1 MEYLAHVL
9 VMVCLYGILATSFNL
24 LIGFGGIFALA
35 HATFYAGGAYAAG
48 ILATKLG
55 IGFPFTLLAGM
66 VVTAAIGLLVA
77 FPAMRVGS
85 HYLVVITLA
94 LQAITIDVLMNSKPL
109 TGGPDGIAGIPPVSL
124 FGTALNSPVAFLPL
138 AAVMAAL
145 CCAVAWRLGASPF
158 GRSLRAMRE
167 NEAAAQAV
175 GKNLVRMKLVVFA
188 LSAGLAS
195 VAGTLVA
202 HYIAFVNPE
211 SFTIDE
217 TILILAM
224 VILGG
229 MGNLWGSLA
238 GAAILVLLPEGLKFV
253 HVPGDIA
260 DMVRQAIYGV
270 VLIVILRLRPEG
282 LFPET
287 VFRTPT
293 GVARSSVPA
302 NGPTHGPV
310 SALAHAEGTP
320 GEVVLSAKSLAKHF
334 GGIKAVKDLTIDL
347 RRGEIVGLIGPN
359 GAGKTTAFNLLSGF
373 LRPTGGTILY
383 RGRDLT
389 ALKPHEVVAA
399 GLARSFQDL
408 KLFTK
413 LSVVENILVS
423 LPGQPGD
430 RPLDVY
436 LRPGL
441 VRRVEGENVVRALEI
456 ASFVGLLAKADE
468 VAANLSYA
476 EEKLLGI
483 ARLLATGADVLL
495 LDEPLSGLDTVTV
508 ERICGV
514 IRDLARANKAVC
526 IIEHNLEVIRGVC
539 DEIVFIDEGRVLTK
553 GPPDTLMRDR
563 ELAERYFG

>member
-1 MEYLAHVL
+1 MEYLAHIL

-35 HATFYAGGAYAAG
+35 HATFYASGAYAAG

-55 IGFPFTLLAGM
+55 IGFPLTLLAGT

-109 TGGPDGIAGIPPVSL
+109 TGGPDGIPGIPPVSL
-124 FGTALNSPVAFLPL
+124 FGTALTSPVSFLPL

-188 LSAGLAS
+188 MSAGLAS
-195 VAGTLVA
+195 GAGTPVA

-211 SFTIDE
+211 SFTIEE

-260 DMVRQAIYGV
+260 DMVRQVIYGV

-287 VFRTPT
+287 VFRTST
-293 GVARSSVPA
+293 GAARSSVPA
-302 NGPTHGPV
+302 NGPPTG
-310 SALAHAEGTP
+310 ALERASGTP
-320 GEVVLSAKSLAKHF
+320 GEVVVSATSLSKHF
-334 GGIKAVKDLTIDL
+334 GGIQAVKDLTIDL
-347 RRGEIVGLIGPN
+347 KRGEIVGLIGPN

-383 RGRDLT
+383 RGRDVT
-389 ALKPHEVVAA
+389 KLKPHEVVAA

-413 LSVVENILVS
+413 LTVVENILVS
-423 LPGQPGD
+423 LPAQPGD

-436 LRPGL
+436 FRPGL
-441 VRRVEGENVVRALEI
+441 VRRADRENVARALEI

-468 VAANLSYA
+468 TAANLSYA
-476 EEKLLGI
+476 EEKLLVI

>member
-1 MEYLAHVL
+1 MEYLAHIL

-35 HATFYAGGAYAAG
+35 HATFYASGAYAAG

-55 IGFPFTLLAGM
+55 IGFPLTLLAGV
-66 VVTAAIGLLVA
+66 VVTAGIGLLVA

-109 TGGPDGIAGIPPVSL
+109 TGGPDGIPGIPPVSL
-124 FGTALNSPVAFLPL
+124 FGTALTSPVSFLPL

-188 LSAGLAS
+188 MSAGLAS

-211 SFTIDE
+211 SFTIEE

-260 DMVRQAIYGV
+260 DMVRQVIYGV

-293 GVARSSVPA
+293 GAARSSVPA
-302 NGPTHGPV
+302 NGPPTG
-310 SALAHAEGTP
+310 ALERASGTP
-320 GEVVLSAKSLAKHF
+320 GEVVVSATSLSKHF
-334 GGIKAVKDLTIDL
+334 GGIQAVKDLTIDL
-347 RRGEIVGLIGPN
+347 KRGEIVGLIGPN

-383 RGRDLT
+383 RGRDVT
-389 ALKPHEVVAA
+389 KLKPHEVVAA

-413 LSVVENILVS
+413 LTVVENILVS
-423 LPGQPGD
+423 LPAQPGD

-436 LRPGL
+436 FRPGL
-441 VRRVEGENVVRALEI
+441 VRRADRENVARALEI

-468 VAANLSYA
+468 TAANLSYA
-476 EEKLLGI
+476 EEKLLVI

>member
-1 MEYLAHVL
+1 MEYLAHIL

-35 HATFYAGGAYAAG
+35 HATFYASGAYAAG

-55 IGFPFTLLAGM
+55 IGFPLTLLAGT

-109 TGGPDGIAGIPPVSL
+109 TGGPDGIPGIPPVSL
-124 FGTALNSPVAFLPL
+124 FGTALTSPVTFLPL

-145 CCAVAWRLGASPF
+145 CCAIAWRLGASPF

-188 LSAGLAS
+188 MSAGLAS
-195 VAGTLVA
+195 VAGSLVA

-211 SFTIDE
+211 SFTIEE

-260 DMVRQAIYGV
+260 DMVRQVIYGV

-293 GVARSSVPA
+293 GAARSSVPA
-302 NGPTHGPV
+302 NGPLTG
-310 SALAHAEGTP
+310 ALERASGTP
-320 GEVVLSAKSLAKHF
+320 GEVVVSATSLSKHF
-334 GGIKAVKDLTIDL
+334 GGIQAVKDLTIDL
-347 RRGEIVGLIGPN
+347 KRGEIVGLIGPN

-383 RGRDLT
+383 RGRDVT
-389 ALKPHEVVAA
+389 TLKPHEVVAA

-413 LSVVENILVS
+413 LTVVENILVS
-423 LPGQPGD
+423 LPAQPGD

-436 LRPGL
+436 FRPGL
-441 VRRVEGENVVRALEI
+441 VRRADRENVARALEI

-468 VAANLSYA
+468 TAANLSYA
-476 EEKLLGI
+476 EEKLLVI

>member
-35 HATFYAGGAYAAG
+35 HATFYASGAYAAG

-55 IGFPFTLLAGM
+55 IGFPFTMLAGM
-66 VVTAAIGLLVA
+66 AVTAAIGLLVA

-85 HYLVVITLA
+85 HYLVVVTLA
-94 LQAITIDVLMNSKPL
+94 LQAITIDVLMNSKPI
-109 TGGPDGIAGIPPVSL
+109 TGGPDGIGGIPPVSL
-124 FGTALNSPVAFLPL
+124 FGTALNNPVAFLPL

-195 VAGTLVA
+195 VAGSLVA

-211 SFTIDE
+211 SFTIEE

-260 DMVRQAIYGV
+260 DMVRQVIYGV

-287 VFRTPT
+287 VFRPPT
-293 GVARSSVPA
+293 GAVLPTVPA
-302 NGPTHGPV
+302 NGPASTLV
-310 SALAHAEGTP
+310 RAEGTP
-320 GEVVLSAKSLAKHF
+320 GEVVVSAKALAKSF

-347 RRGEIVGLIGPN
+347 RRGQIVGLIGPN

-373 LRPTGGTILY
+373 LRPTSGTILY

-389 ALKPHEVVAA
+389 VLKPHEVVAA

-408 KLFTK
+408 KLFTR
-413 LSVVENILVS
+413 LSVAENILVS
-423 LPGQPGD
+423 LPKQPGD
-430 RPLDVY
+430 RLFDVY
-436 LRPGL
+436 LRPGR
-441 VRRVEGENVVRALEI
+441 VRRAERENVARALEI

-476 EEKLLGI
+476 EEKLLVI
-483 ARLLATGADVLL
+483 ARLLATRADVLL
-495 LDEPLSGLDTVTV
+495 LDEPLSGLDTGTV

-514 IRDLARANKAVC
+514 LRDLARANKAIC

>member
-1 MEYLAHVL
+1 MEYLAHIL

-35 HATFYAGGAYAAG
+35 HATFYASGAYAAG

-55 IGFPFTLLAGM
+55 IGFPLTLLAGV

-109 TGGPDGIAGIPPVSL
+109 TGGPDGIPGIPPVSL
-124 FGTALNSPVAFLPL
+124 FGMALTSPVTFLPL

-188 LSAGLAS
+188 MSAGLAS

-211 SFTIDE
+211 SFTIEE

-260 DMVRQAIYGV
+260 DMVRQVIYGV

-293 GVARSSVPA
+293 GAARSSVPA
-302 NGPTHGPV
+302 NGPLTG
-310 SALAHAEGTP
+310 ALERASGTP
-320 GEVVLSAKSLAKHF
+320 GEVVVSATSLSKHF
-334 GGIKAVKDLTIDL
+334 GGIQAVKDLTIDL
-347 RRGEIVGLIGPN
+347 KRGEIVGLIGPN

-383 RGRDLT
+383 RGRDVT
-389 ALKPHEVVAA
+389 TLKPHEVVAA

-413 LSVVENILVS
+413 LTVVENILVS
-423 LPGQPGD
+423 LPAQPGD

-436 LRPGL
+436 FRPGL
-441 VRRVEGENVVRALEI
+441 VRRADRENVARALEI

-468 VAANLSYA
+468 TAANLSYA
-476 EEKLLGI
+476 EEKLLVI

>member
-1 MEYLAHVL
+1 MEYLAHIL

-35 HATFYAGGAYAAG
+35 HATFYASGAYAAG

-55 IGFPFTLLAGM
+55 IGFPLTLLAGV
-66 VVTAAIGLLVA
+66 VVTAVLGLLVA

-124 FGTALNSPVAFLPL
+124 FGTALTSPVTFLPL

-188 LSAGLAS
+188 MSAGLAS

-211 SFTIDE
+211 SFTIEE

-260 DMVRQAIYGV
+260 DMVRQVIYGV

-293 GVARSSVPA
+293 GAARSSVPA
-302 NGPTHGPV
+302 NGPLMG
-310 SALAHAEGTP
+310 ALERAGGTP
-320 GEVVLSAKSLAKHF
+320 GEVVVSATSLSKHF
-334 GGIKAVKDLTIDL
+334 GGIQAVKDLTIDL
-347 RRGEIVGLIGPN
+347 KRGEIVGLIGPN

-383 RGRDLT
+383 RGRDVT
-389 ALKPHEVVAA
+389 TLKPHEVVAA

-413 LSVVENILVS
+413 LTVVENILVS
-423 LPGQPGD
+423 LPAQPGD

-436 LRPGL
+436 VRPGL
-441 VRRVEGENVVRALEI
+441 VRRADRENVARALEI

-468 VAANLSYA
+468 TAANLSYA
-476 EEKLLGI
+476 EEKLLVI

>member
-1 MEYLAHVL
+1 MEYLAHIL

-35 HATFYAGGAYAAG
+35 HATFYASGAYAAG

-55 IGFPFTLLAGM
+55 IGFPLTLLAGT

-109 TGGPDGIAGIPPVSL
+109 TGGPDGIPGIPPVSL
-124 FGTALNSPVAFLPL
+124 FGTALTSPVSFLPL

-188 LSAGLAS
+188 MSAGLAS
-195 VAGTLVA
+195 VAGSLVA

-211 SFTIDE
+211 SFTIEE

-260 DMVRQAIYGV
+260 DMVRQVIYGV

-287 VFRTPT
+287 VFRTST
-293 GVARSSVPA
+293 GAARSSVPA
-302 NGPTHGPV
+302 NGPPTG
-310 SALAHAEGTP
+310 ALERASGTP
-320 GEVVLSAKSLAKHF
+320 GEVVVSATSLSKHF
-334 GGIKAVKDLTIDL
+334 GGIQAVKDLTIDL
-347 RRGEIVGLIGPN
+347 KRGEIVGLIGPN

-383 RGRDLT
+383 RGRDVT
-389 ALKPHEVVAA
+389 KLKPHEVVAA

-413 LSVVENILVS
+413 LTVVENILVS
-423 LPGQPGD
+423 LPAQPGD

-436 LRPGL
+436 FRPGL
-441 VRRVEGENVVRALEI
+441 VRRADRENVARALEI

-468 VAANLSYA
+468 TAANLSYA
-476 EEKLLGI
+476 EEKLLVI

>member
-1 MEYLAHVL
+1 MEYLAHIL

-35 HATFYAGGAYAAG
+35 HATFYASGAYAAG

-55 IGFPFTLLAGM
+55 IGFPLTLLAGV
-66 VVTAAIGLLVA
+66 VVTAVLGLLVA

-94 LQAITIDVLMNSKPL
+94 LQAITIDVLMNSKPV

-124 FGTALNSPVAFLPL
+124 FGTALTSPASFLPL

-188 LSAGLAS
+188 MSAGLAS

-211 SFTIDE
+211 SFTIEE

-260 DMVRQAIYGV
+260 DMVRQVIYGV

-293 GVARSSVPA
+293 GAARSSVPA
-302 NGPTHGPV
+302 NGPLS
-310 SALAHAEGTP
+310 SAVERAGGTP
-320 GEVVLSAKSLAKHF
+320 GEVVVSAASLSKHF
-334 GGIKAVKDLTIDL
+334 GGIQAVKDLTIDL
-347 RRGEIVGLIGPN
+347 KRGEIVGLIGPN

-383 RGRDLT
+383 RGRDVT
-389 ALKPHEVVAA
+389 TLKPHEVVAA

-413 LSVVENILVS
+413 LTVVENILVS
-423 LPGQPGD
+423 LPAQPGD

-436 LRPGL
+436 VRPGL
-441 VRRVEGENVVRALEI
+441 VRRADRENVARALEI

-468 VAANLSYA
+468 TAANLSYA
-476 EEKLLGI
+476 EEKLLVI

>member
-35 HATFYAGGAYAAG
+35 HATFYASGAYAAA

-55 IGFPFTLLAGM
+55 IGFPFTVLAGM
-66 VVTAAIGLLVA
+66 GVTAAIGLLVA

-94 LQAITIDVLMNSKPL
+94 LQAITIDVLLNSKPL
-109 TGGPDGIAGIPPVSL
+109 TGGPDGISGIPPVSL
-124 FGTALNSPVAFLPL
+124 FGTALNNPVAFLPL
-138 AAVMAAL
+138 AAGMAAL

-195 VAGTLVA
+195 VAGSLLA
-202 HYIAFVNPE
+202 HYIAFVSPE
-211 SFTIDE
+211 SFTIEE

-238 GAAILVLLPEGLKFV
+238 GAAILVLLPELLKFV
-253 HVPGDIA
+253 HLPGDIA
-260 DMVRQAIYGV
+260 DMVRQVIYGV
-270 VLIVILRLRPEG
+270 ILIVILRLRPEG

-287 VFRTPT
+287 MFRPPT
-293 GVARSSVPA
+293 GAVLPTVPA
-302 NGPTHGPV
+302 NGPAAAPPV
-310 SALAHAEGTP
+310 LRAEGTP
-320 GEVVLSAKSLAKHF
+320 GEVVVSAKSLVKNF

-347 RRGEIVGLIGPN
+347 RRGEIIGLIGPN

-373 LRPTGGTILY
+373 LRPTSGTILH

-423 LPGQPGD
+423 LPRQPGD
-430 RPLDVY
+430 HPLDVY

-441 VRRVEGENVVRALEI
+441 VRRTERENVARALEI

-468 VAANLSYA
+468 IAANLSYA
-476 EEKLLGI
+476 EEKLLVI

-495 LDEPLSGLDTVTV
+495 LDEPLSGLDTGTV

-514 IRDLARANKAVC
+514 LRDLARANKAIC

>member
-1 MEYLAHVL
+1 MEYLAHIL

-35 HATFYAGGAYAAG
+35 HATFYASGAYAAG

-55 IGFPFTLLAGM
+55 IGFPLTLLAGM
-66 VVTAAIGLLVA
+66 VVTAGIGLLVA

-124 FGTALNSPVAFLPL
+124 FGTALTSPVTFLPL
-138 AAVMAAL
+138 AVVMAAL

-188 LSAGLAS
+188 MSAGLAS

-211 SFTIDE
+211 SFTIEE

-260 DMVRQAIYGV
+260 DMVRQVIYGV
-270 VLIVILRLRPEG
+270 VLIVILRLRTEG

-293 GVARSSVPA
+293 GAARSSVPA
-302 NGPTHGPV
+302 NGQLMG
-310 SALAHAEGTP
+310 ALERAGGTP
-320 GEVVLSAKSLAKHF
+320 GEVVVSATSLSKHF
-334 GGIKAVKDLTIDL
+334 GGIQAVKDLTIDL
-347 RRGEIVGLIGPN
+347 KRGEIVGLIGPN

-383 RGRDLT
+383 RGRDMT
-389 ALKPHEVVAA
+389 TLKPHEVVAA

-413 LSVVENILVS
+413 LTVVENILVS
-423 LPGQPGD
+423 LPAQPGD

-436 LRPGL
+436 FRPGL
-441 VRRVEGENVVRALEI
+441 VRRADRENVARALEI

-468 VAANLSYA
+468 TAANLSYA
-476 EEKLLGI
+476 EEKLLVI

>member
-1 MEYLAHVL
+1 MEYLAHIL

-35 HATFYAGGAYAAG
+35 HATFYASGAYAAG

-55 IGFPFTLLAGM
+55 IGFPLTLLAGV

-109 TGGPDGIAGIPPVSL
+109 TGGPDGIPGIPPVSL
-124 FGTALNSPVAFLPL
+124 FGMALTSPVTFLPL

-188 LSAGLAS
+188 MSAGLAS

-211 SFTIDE
+211 SFTIEE

-260 DMVRQAIYGV
+260 DMVRQVIYGV

-293 GVARSSVPA
+293 GAARSSVPA
-302 NGPTHGPV
+302 NGPLTG
-310 SALAHAEGTP
+310 ALERASGTL
-320 GEVVLSAKSLAKHF
+320 GEVVVSATSLSKHF
-334 GGIKAVKDLTIDL
+334 GGIQAVKDLTIDL
-347 RRGEIVGLIGPN
+347 KRGEIVGLIGPN

-383 RGRDLT
+383 RGRDVT
-389 ALKPHEVVAA
+389 TLKPHEVVAA

-413 LSVVENILVS
+413 LTVVENILVS
-423 LPGQPGD
+423 LPAQPGD

-436 LRPGL
+436 FRPGL
-441 VRRVEGENVVRALEI
+441 VRRTDRENVARALEI

-468 VAANLSYA
+468 TAANLSYA
-476 EEKLLGI
+476 EEKLLVI

>member
-1 MEYLAHVL
+1 MEYLAHIL

-35 HATFYAGGAYAAG
+35 HATFYASGAYAAG

-55 IGFPFTLLAGM
+55 IGFPLTLLAGM
-66 VVTAAIGLLVA
+66 VVTAVLGLLVA

-124 FGTALNSPVAFLPL
+124 FGTALTSPVSFLPL

-188 LSAGLAS
+188 MSAGLAS
-195 VAGTLVA
+195 VAGSLVA

-211 SFTIDE
+211 SFTIEE

-260 DMVRQAIYGV
+260 DMVRQVIYGV

-293 GVARSSVPA
+293 GAARSSVPA
-302 NGPTHGPV
+302 NGPLSGAV
-310 SALAHAEGTP
+310 ERAGGTP
-320 GEVVLSAKSLAKHF
+320 GEVVVSATSLSKHF
-334 GGIKAVKDLTIDL
+334 GGIQAVKDLTIDL
-347 RRGEIVGLIGPN
+347 KRGEIVGLIGPN

-383 RGRDLT
+383 RGRDVT
-389 ALKPHEVVAA
+389 TLKPHEVVAA

-413 LSVVENILVS
+413 LTVVENILVS
-423 LPGQPGD
+423 LPAQPGD

-436 LRPGL
+436 FRPGL
-441 VRRVEGENVVRALEI
+441 VRRADRENVARALEI

-468 VAANLSYA
+468 TAANLSYA
-476 EEKLLGI
+476 EEKLLVI